1 MKNKA
6 NPGLP
11 AQVGAGLLPT
21 AQQLLLPMI
30 EGMVHSRREL
40 FAWIQQ
46 MGINAL
52 VELFELDVVE
62 MAGSKGKHCPER
74 SHYRWGAAPIV
85 LPFGGQRITVRCPRV
100 RALGGGGEAQLKSAL
115 HFRTVDP
122 VPARVLN
129 QILLG
134 VSTRGYRHSLEP
146 VPVGISARGA
156 SKSAASRHL
165 IARMSV
171 KLREQLGR
179 RLDQLNLLALMVDGI
194 EIAHRTVVVALG
206 VLADGRKVVLGLWL
220 GSTENAALCTSLLND
235 LLERG
240 LKVDSRILCV
250 IDGGRGI
257 RKALADVFG
266 DLALVQRCR
275 VHKKRNVLDHLPPKR
290 KAYVSR
296 MLSEAWRSDSA
307 TLARRRLKTLLQWL
321 ESNGENGAAG
331 SLREGMEETLTV
343 AKLDLPNALRTFLVT
358 TNAIENLIGTSRRI
372 SRNVKR
378 WRSGEMI
385 VRWTAIGLAQ
395 AEKHFRRVR
404 GYRYLPFLARAL
416 RHDAVKIDQTEEAA

>member
-1 MKNKA
+1 MKNRA

-11 AQVGAGLLPT
+11 AQVGAGQLPT

-30 EGMVHSRREL
+30 EGMVHTRREL
-40 FAWIQQ
+40 FGWMQQ
-46 MGINAL
+46 VGINAL
-52 VELFELDVVE
+52 QELFELDVVE
-62 MAGSKGKHCPER
+62 MAGAKGKHCPER

-85 LPFGGQRITVRCPRV
+85 LPFGGQRITVPCPRV
-100 RALGGGGEAQLKSAL
+100 RAVHGGEAQLQSAR
-115 HFRTVDP
+115 HFRAVDP
-122 VPARVLN
+122 VPAQVLN

-146 VPVGISARGA
+146 VPAGISARGA

-165 IARMSV
+165 IARMSGQ
-171 KLREQLGR
+171 LR
-179 RLDQLNLLALMVDGI
+179 DQLSRRPDQLDLLVLLVDGI

-206 VLADGRKVVLGLWL
+206 ILADGRKVVLGLWL

-240 LKVDSRILCV
+240 LKVDGRILCV

-257 RKALADVFG
+257 RKALTDVFG
-266 DLALVQRCR
+266 DLAVVQRCR
-275 VHKKRNVLDHLPPKR
+275 VHKKRNILDHLPPVR

-296 MLSEAWRSDSA
+296 MLTEAWKSDSA

-321 ESNGENGAAG
+321 ENNGETGAAG

-343 AKLDLPNALRTFLVT
+343 AKLDLPGALRTFLVT

-385 VRWTAIGLAQ
+385 VRWTAIGFAQ
-395 AEKHFRRVR
+395 AEKNFRRVR
-404 GYRYLPFLARAL
+404 GYRHLPLLARAL
-416 RHDAVKIDQTEEAA
+416 RQDAVKIDRTEEAA

>member
-1 MKNKA
+1 
-6 NPGLP
+6 
-11 AQVGAGLLPT
+11 
-21 AQQLLLPMI
+21 
-30 EGMVHSRREL
+30 
-40 FAWIQQ
+40 
-46 MGINAL
+46 
-52 VELFELDVVE
+52 
-62 MAGSKGKHCPER
+62 MAGAKGKHCPER

-85 LPFGGQRITVRCPRV
+85 LPFGGQRITVACPRV
-100 RALGGGGEAQLKSAL
+100 RAVRGGEAQLKSAR
-115 HFRTVDP
+115 HFRAVDP

-146 VPVGISARGA
+146 VPAGISARGA

-165 IARMSV
+165 IARMRGQ
-171 KLREQLGR
+171 LHEQLSR
-179 RLDQLNLLALMVDGI
+179 RLAQLDLLVLLVDGL

-206 VLADGRKVVLGLWL
+206 ILADGRKVVLGLWL

-240 LKVDSRILCV
+240 LQVDGRILCV

-257 RKALADVFG
+257 RKALVDVFG
-266 DLALVQRCR
+266 DLAVVQRCR
-275 VHKKRNVLDHLPPKR
+275 VHKKRNILDHLPPTR

-296 MLSEAWRSDSA
+296 MLTEAWSSDSA

-321 ESNGENGAAG
+321 ENNGENGAAG

-343 AKLDLPNALRTFLVT
+343 AKLDLPGALRTFLVT

-378 WRSGEMI
+378 WRSGQMI
-385 VRWTAIGLAQ
+385 MRWTAIGLAQ
-395 AEKHFRRVR
+395 AEKNFRRVR
-404 GYRYLPFLARAL
+404 GYRQLPLLVRAL
-416 RHDAVKIDQTEEAA
+416 RTDAVKIDRTEEAA

>member
-1 MKNKA
+1 MKNRA

-30 EGMVHSRREL
+30 EGIVHTRREL

-46 MGINAL
+46 VGINAL
-52 VELFELDVVE
+52 QELFELDVVE
-62 MAGSKGKHCPER
+62 MAGAKGKHCLER

-85 LPFGGQRITVRCPRV
+85 LPLGGQRITVPCPRV
-100 RALGGGGEAQLKSAL
+100 RAVHGGEAQLKSAL

-146 VPVGISARGA
+146 VPAGISAHGA

-165 IARMSV
+165 IARMSGQ
-171 KLREQLGR
+171 LREQLRR
-179 RLDQLNLLALMVDGI
+179 RLDQLDLLVLMVDGI

-206 VLADGRKVVLGLWL
+206 ILADGRKVVLGLWL

-240 LKVDSRILCV
+240 LKVDGRILCV

-257 RKALADVFG
+257 RKALADVFA
-266 DLALVQRCR
+266 DLAVVQRCR
-275 VHKKRNVLDHLPPKR
+275 VHKKRNVLDHLPPQR
-290 KAYVSR
+290 KAYASR
-296 MLSEAWRSDSA
+296 MLTEAWRSDSA
-307 TLARRRLKTLLQWL
+307 TLARRRLKTLLQWF

-343 AKLDLPNALRTFLVT
+343 AKLDLPGALRTFLVT

-378 WRSGEMI
+378 WRSGEMM

-395 AEKHFRRVR
+395 AEKNFRRVR
-404 GYRYLPFLARAL
+404 GYRHLSLLVRAL
-416 RHDAVKIDQTEEAA
+416 RQDAVKIDRTEEAA

>member
-6 NPGLP
+6 NPGLT
-11 AQVGAGLLPT
+11 AQGGAGLLPT

-30 EGMVHSRREL
+30 EGMVHTRREL
-40 FAWIQQ
+40 SAWIQQ
-46 MGINAL
+46 VGINAL
-52 VELFELDVVE
+52 QELFELDVVE
-62 MAGSKGKHCPER
+62 MAGAKGRHCLER

-85 LPFGGQRITVRCPRV
+85 LPFGGQRITVPCPRV
-100 RALGGGGEAQLKSAL
+100 RAVRGGEAQLKSAR
-115 HFRTVDP
+115 HFRAVDP

-146 VPVGISARGA
+146 VPAGISARGA

-165 IARMSV
+165 IARMSE
-171 KLREQLGR
+171 KLREQLSR
-179 RLDQLNLLALMVDGI
+179 RLDQLDLLVLLVDGI

-206 VLADGRKVVLGLWL
+206 ILADGRKVVLGLWL

-240 LKVDSRILCV
+240 LQVDGRILCV
-250 IDGGRGI
+250 VDGGRGI

-266 DLALVQRCR
+266 DRAVVQRCM
-275 VHKKRNVLDHLPPKR
+275 VHKKRNILDHLPPQR

-296 MLSEAWRSDSA
+296 MLTEAWSSDSA

-321 ESNGENGAAG
+321 ENNGENGAAG

-343 AKLDLPNALRTFLVT
+343 AKLELPGALRTFPVT

-395 AEKHFRRVR
+395 AEKNFRRVR
-404 GYRYLPFLARAL
+404 GYRQLPLLARAL
-416 RHDAVKIDQTEEAA
+416 RTDAVKIDRTEEAA

>member
-1 MKNKA
+1 MKNRA
-6 NPGLP
+6 NPGMP
-11 AQVGAGLLPT
+11 AQVGVGLLPT

-30 EGMVHSRREL
+30 EGMVRSRREL

-46 MGINAL
+46 IGINAL
-52 VELFELDVVE
+52 GELFELDVVE
-62 MAGSKGKHCPER
+62 MAGPKGKHCPER

-85 LPFGGQRITVRCPRV
+85 LPFGGQRVTVPCPRV
-100 RALGGGGEAQLKSAL
+100 RAVGGGEAQLKKRAPLPHRRSGFP
-115 HFRTVDP
+115 H
-122 VPARVLN
+122 RVLN

-134 VSTRGYRHSLEP
+134 VATRGYRDSLEP

-165 IARMSV
+165 IARMSGQ
-171 KLREQLGR
+171 LREQLGR
-179 RLDQLNLLALMVDGI
+179 RLDQLDLLVLMVDGI

-206 VLADGRKVVLGLWL
+206 ILADGRKVVLGLWL

-240 LKVDSRILCV
+240 LKVDGRMVCV

-266 DLALVQRCR
+266 DLAVVQRCR
-275 VHKKRNVLDHLPPKR
+275 VHKKRNILDHLSPNR

-296 MLSEAWRSDSA
+296 MLSEAWNSDCA

-343 AKLDLPNALRTFLVT
+343 AKLDLPGALRTFLVT
-358 TNAIENLIGTSRRI
+358 TNAIENLIGT
-372 SRNVKR
+372 
-378 WRSGEMI
+378 
-385 VRWTAIGLAQ
+385 
-395 AEKHFRRVR
+395 
-404 GYRYLPFLARAL
+404 
-416 RHDAVKIDQTEEAA
+416 

>member
-1 MKNKA
+1 MKNRA
-6 NPGLP
+6 NRGLP
-11 AQVGAGLLPT
+11 AQVDAGLLPT

-30 EGMVHSRREL
+30 EGIVHTRREL

-46 MGINAL
+46 VGINAL
-52 VELFELDVVE
+52 QELFELDVVE
-62 MAGSKGKHCPER
+62 MAGAKGQHCLER

-85 LPFGGQRITVRCPRV
+85 LPFGGQRITVPCPRV
-100 RALGGGGEAQLKSAL
+100 RAVQGGEAQLKSAR
-115 HFRTVDP
+115 HFRAVDP

-134 VSTRGYRHSLEP
+134 VSTRGYRPSLEP
-146 VPVGISARGA
+146 VPAGLSARGA

-165 IARMSV
+165 IARMRGQ
-171 KLREQLGR
+171 LREQLSR
-179 RLDQLNLLALMVDGI
+179 RLDRLGLLVLMVDGI

-206 VLADGRKVVLGLWL
+206 ILADGRKVVLGLWL

-240 LKVDSRILCV
+240 LKVDGRILCV

-266 DLALVQRCR
+266 DLAVVQRCR
-275 VHKKRNVLDHLPPKR
+275 VHKKRNILDHLPPTR

-296 MLSEAWRSDSA
+296 MLTEAWRSDSA

-343 AKLDLPNALRTFLVT
+343 AKLDLPGALRTFLVT

-395 AEKHFRRVR
+395 AEKNFRRVR
-404 GYRYLPFLARAL
+404 GYRHLPLLVRAL
-416 RHDAVKIDQTEEAA
+416 RQDAVKIDRTEEAA

>member
-1 MKNKA
+1 MKNRA

-30 EGMVHSRREL
+30 EGIVHTRREL

-46 MGINAL
+46 VGINAL
-52 VELFELDVVE
+52 QELFELDVVE
-62 MAGSKGKHCPER
+62 MAGAKGKHCPAR

-85 LPFGGQRITVRCPRV
+85 LPFGGQRITVPCPRI
-100 RALGGGGEAQLKSAL
+100 RAVGGGEAQLRSAH
-115 HFRTVDP
+115 HFRSVDP

-146 VPVGISARGA
+146 VPAGISARGA

-165 IARMSV
+165 IARMSGQ
-171 KLREQLGR
+171 LREQLRR
-179 RLDQLNLLALMVDGI
+179 RLDQLDLLVLMVDGI

-206 VLADGRKVVLGLWL
+206 ILADGRKVVLGLWL
-220 GSTENAALCTSLLND
+220 GSTENAALCTALLND

-240 LKVDSRILCV
+240 LKVDGRILCV

-257 RKALADVFG
+257 RKALEDVFG
-266 DLALVQRCR
+266 DLAVVQRCR
-275 VHKKRNVLDHLPPKR
+275 VHKKRNILDHLPPPR

-296 MLSEAWRSDSA
+296 MLTEAWSSDSA
-307 TLARRRLKTLLQWL
+307 TLARRRLKTLLQWF

-343 AKLDLPNALRTFLVT
+343 AKLDLPGALRTFLVT

-395 AEKHFRRVR
+395 AEKNFRRVR
-404 GYRYLPFLARAL
+404 GYRHLPLLVRAL
-416 RHDAVKIDQTEEAA
+416 RQDAVKIDRTEEAA

>member
-1 MKNKA
+1 MKNRA

-30 EGMVHSRREL
+30 EGIVHTRREL

-46 MGINAL
+46 VGVNAL
-52 VELFELDVVE
+52 QELFELDVVE
-62 MAGSKGKHCPER
+62 MAGAKGKHCLER
-74 SHYRWGAAPIV
+74 SYYRWGAAPIV
-85 LPFGGQRITVRCPRV
+85 LPLGGQRITVPCPRV
-100 RALGGGGEAQLKSAL
+100 RAVHGGEAQLKSAL

-146 VPVGISARGA
+146 VPAGISAHGA

-165 IARMSV
+165 IARMSGQ
-171 KLREQLGR
+171 LREQLRR
-179 RLDQLNLLALMVDGI
+179 RLDQLDLLVLMVDGI

-206 VLADGRKVVLGLWL
+206 ILADGRKVVLGLWL
-220 GSTENAALCTSLLND
+220 GSTENAALCTSLLNH
-235 LLERG
+235 LLEHG
-240 LKVDSRILCV
+240 LKVDGRILCV

-257 RKALADVFG
+257 RKALEDVFG
-266 DLALVQRCR
+266 GLAVVQRCR
-275 VHKKRNVLDHLPPKR
+275 VHKKRNILDHLPPTR

-296 MLSEAWRSDSA
+296 MLTEAWRSDSA
-307 TLARRRLKTLLQWL
+307 ALARRRLKTLLQWL
-321 ESNGENGAAG
+321 ENNGENGAAG

-343 AKLDLPNALRTFLVT
+343 AKLDLPGALRTFLVT

-395 AEKHFRRVR
+395 AEKNFRRVR
-404 GYRYLPFLARAL
+404 GYRHLPLLVRAL
-416 RHDAVKIDQTEEAA
+416 RPDAVKIDRTEEAA

>member
-6 NPGLP
+6 NPGLT

-30 EGMVHSRREL
+30 EGMVQSRHEL

-46 MGINAL
+46 VGINAL
-52 VELFELDVVE
+52 QELFELEVVE
-62 MAGSKGKHCPER
+62 MAGAKGKHCLER

-85 LPFGGQRITVRCPRV
+85 LPFGGQRITVPCPRV
-100 RALGGGGEAQLKSAL
+100 RAVRGGEAQLKSTL
-115 HFRTVDP
+115 HFRAVDP

-134 VSTRGYRHSLEP
+134 VSTRGYRSSLER
-146 VPVGISARGA
+146 VPAGISARGA

-165 IARMSV
+165 IARMSGR
-171 KLREQLGR
+171 LREQLSR
-179 RLDQLNLLALMVDGI
+179 RLAQLDLLVLLVDGI

-206 VLADGRKVVLGLWL
+206 ILADGRKVVLGLWL

-240 LKVDSRILCV
+240 LKVDGRILCV

-266 DLALVQRCR
+266 DLAVVQRCR
-275 VHKKRNVLDHLPPKR
+275 VHKKRNILDHLPPQR

-296 MLSEAWRSDSA
+296 MLTEAWRSDSA

-331 SLREGMEETLTV
+331 SLREGLEETLTV
-343 AKLDLPNALRTFLVT
+343 AKLDLPGALCTFLVT

-378 WRSGEMI
+378 WRSGDMI
-385 VRWTAIGLAQ
+385 LRWTAIGLAQ
-395 AEKHFRRVR
+395 AEKNFRRVR
-404 GYRYLPFLARAL
+404 GYHYLPLLVRAL
-416 RHDAVKIDQTEEAA
+416 RQDAVKLDRTEVAA

>member
-1 MKNKA
+1 
-6 NPGLP
+6 
-11 AQVGAGLLPT
+11 
-21 AQQLLLPMI
+21 MI
-30 EGMVHSRREL
+30 EGIVHTRREL

-46 MGINAL
+46 VGINAL
-52 VELFELDVVE
+52 QELFELDVVE
-62 MAGSKGKHCPER
+62 MAGAKGKHCPAR

-85 LPFGGQRITVRCPRV
+85 LPFGGQRITVPCPRI
-100 RALGGGGEAQLKSAL
+100 RAVGGGEAQLRSAH
-115 HFRTVDP
+115 HFRSVDP

-146 VPVGISARGA
+146 VPAGISARGA

-165 IARMSV
+165 IARMSGQ
-171 KLREQLGR
+171 LREQLRR
-179 RLDQLNLLALMVDGI
+179 RLDQLDLLVLMVDGI

-206 VLADGRKVVLGLWL
+206 ILADGRKVVLGLWL
-220 GSTENAALCTSLLND
+220 GSTENAALCTALLND

-240 LKVDSRILCV
+240 LKVDGRILCV

-257 RKALADVFG
+257 RKALEDVFG
-266 DLALVQRCR
+266 DLAVVQRCR
-275 VHKKRNVLDHLPPKR
+275 VHKKRNILDHLPPQR

-296 MLSEAWRSDSA
+296 MLTEAWSSDSA
-307 TLARRRLKTLLQWL
+307 TLARRRLKTLLQWF

-343 AKLDLPNALRTFLVT
+343 AKLDLPGALRTFLVT
-358 TNAIENLIGTSRRI
+358 TNAIENLLGTSRRI

-395 AEKHFRRVR
+395 AEKNFRRVR
-404 GYRYLPFLARAL
+404 GYRHLPLLVRAL
-416 RHDAVKIDQTEEAA
+416 RQDAVKIDRTEEAA

>member
-1 MKNKA
+1 MKNRA
-6 NPGLP
+6 NRGLP
-11 AQVGAGLLPT
+11 VQVGAGLLPT

-30 EGMVHSRREL
+30 EGIVHSRREL

-46 MGINAL
+46 VGINAL
-52 VELFELDVVE
+52 EELFELDVVE
-62 MAGSKGKHCPER
+62 MAGPKGKHCPER

-85 LPFGGQRITVRCPRV
+85 LPFGGQRVTVPCPRV
-100 RALGGGGEAQLKSAL
+100 RAVGGGEAQLKSAL

-146 VPVGISARGA
+146 VADGISARGA

-165 IARMSV
+165 IARMSGQ
-171 KLREQLGR
+171 LREQLGR
-179 RLDQLNLLALMVDGI
+179 RLDQLDPVVLMVDGI

-206 VLADGRKVVLGLWL
+206 ILADGRKVVLGLWL

-240 LKVDSRILCV
+240 LKVERRILCV

-266 DLALVQRCR
+266 DLAVVQRCR
-275 VHKKRNVLDHLPPKR
+275 VHKKRNILDHLPPKR

-296 MLSEAWRSDSA
+296 MLTEAWRSDSA
-307 TLARRRLKTLLQWL
+307 TLARRRLKTLQQWL

-343 AKLDLPNALRTFLVT
+343 AKLELPAALRTFLVT
-358 TNAIENLIGTSRRI
+358 TNAIENLLGTSRRI

-385 VRWTAIGLAQ
+385 VRWTAIGLAH
-395 AEKHFRRVR
+395 AAKNFRRVR
-404 GYRYLPFLARAL
+404 GYRYLPLLARAL

>member
-1 MKNKA
+1 MKNRA
-6 NPGLP
+6 NRGLP

-30 EGMVHSRREL
+30 EGIVHTRGEL

-46 MGINAL
+46 VGINAL
-52 VELFELDVVE
+52 QELFELDVVE
-62 MAGSKGKHCPER
+62 MAGAKGKHCPAR

-85 LPFGGQRITVRCPRV
+85 LPFGGQRITVPCPRI
-100 RALGGGGEAQLKSAL
+100 RAVGGGEAQLRSAY
-115 HFRTVDP
+115 HFRSVDP

-146 VPVGISARGA
+146 VPAGISARGA

-165 IARMSV
+165 IARMSGQ
-171 KLREQLGR
+171 LREQLRR
-179 RLDQLNLLALMVDGI
+179 RLDQLDLLVLMVDGI

-206 VLADGRKVVLGLWL
+206 ILADGRKVVLGLWL
-220 GSTENAALCTSLLND
+220 GSTENAALCTALLND

-240 LKVDSRILCV
+240 LKVDGRILCV

-257 RKALADVFG
+257 RKALEDVFG
-266 DLALVQRCR
+266 DLAVVQRCR
-275 VHKKRNVLDHLPPKR
+275 VHKKRNILDHLPPPR

-296 MLSEAWRSDSA
+296 MLTEAWSSDSA
-307 TLARRRLKTLLQWL
+307 TLARRRLKTLLQWF

-343 AKLDLPNALRTFLVT
+343 AKLDLPGALRTFLVT

-378 WRSGEMI
+378 WRSGAMI

-395 AEKHFRRVR
+395 AEKNFRRVR
-404 GYRYLPFLARAL
+404 GYRHLPLLVRAL
-416 RHDAVKIDQTEEAA
+416 RQDAVKIDRTEEAA

>member
-1 MKNKA
+1 MKNRA

-30 EGMVHSRREL
+30 EGIVHTRGEL

-46 MGINAL
+46 VGINAL
-52 VELFELDVVE
+52 QELFELDVVE
-62 MAGSKGKHCPER
+62 MAGAKGKHCPAR

-85 LPFGGQRITVRCPRV
+85 LPFGGQRITVPCPRV
-100 RALGGGGEAQLKSAL
+100 RALQGGEAQLRSAH
-115 HFRTVDP
+115 HFRSVDP

-146 VPVGISARGA
+146 VPAGISARGA

-165 IARMSV
+165 IARMSGQ
-171 KLREQLGR
+171 LREQLRR
-179 RLDQLNLLALMVDGI
+179 RLDQLDLLVLMVDGI

-206 VLADGRKVVLGLWL
+206 ILADGRKVVLGLWL

-240 LKVDSRILCV
+240 LKVDGRILCV

-257 RKALADVFG
+257 RKALEDVFG
-266 DLALVQRCR
+266 DLAVVQRCR
-275 VHKKRNVLDHLPPKR
+275 VHKKRNILDHLPPPR

-296 MLSEAWRSDSA
+296 MLTEAWSSDSA
-307 TLARRRLKTLLQWL
+307 TLARRRLKTLLQWF

-343 AKLDLPNALRTFLVT
+343 AKLDLPGALRTFLVT
-358 TNAIENLIGTSRRI
+358 TNAIENLLGTSRRI

-395 AEKHFRRVR
+395 AEKNFRRVR
-404 GYRYLPFLARAL
+404 GYRHLPLLVRAL
-416 RHDAVKIDQTEEAA
+416 RQDAVKIDRTEEAA